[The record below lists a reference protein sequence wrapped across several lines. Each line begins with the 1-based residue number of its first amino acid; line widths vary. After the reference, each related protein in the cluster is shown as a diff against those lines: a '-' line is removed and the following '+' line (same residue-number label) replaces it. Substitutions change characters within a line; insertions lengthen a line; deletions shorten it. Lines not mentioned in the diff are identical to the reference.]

1 MTAVPASPEPTNP
14 SLNIYLPA
22 FSGGVAGCW
31 AGAGLGNV
39 LENIFHIQLLL
50 FSFIVLLKRKLDW
63 RWKGAPQLIAT
74 QIFLTTKNYEIVDY
88 LIFSVDMG
96 AITRDNDF
104 CIFWTA
110 SFMY

>member
-22 FSGGVAGCW
+22 FSGGV

-63 RWKGAPQLIAT
+63 ISRRAPQPHP
-74 QIFLTTKNYEIVDY
+74 E
-88 LIFSVDMG
+88 
-96 AITRDNDF
+96 
-104 CIFWTA
+104 
-110 SFMY
+110 

>member
-22 FSGGVAGCW
+22 FSGGVAGGW

-63 RWKGAPQLIAT
+63 RWKGAPQLNPEWEDIDIDSYT
-74 QIFLTTKNYEIVDY
+74 DIFDH
-88 LIFSVDMG
+88 
-96 AITRDNDF
+96 
-104 CIFWTA
+104 
-110 SFMY
+110 

>member
-22 FSGGVAGCW
+22 FSGGVAGGW
-31 AGAGLGNV
+31 VGAGLGNV

-63 RWKGAPQLIAT
+63 R
-74 QIFLTTKNYEIVDY
+74 
-88 LIFSVDMG
+88 
-96 AITRDNDF
+96 
-104 CIFWTA
+104 
-110 SFMY
+110 